1 MKNKLLFLLIVIQ
14 VSNIYSQI
22 LTDRPSQTD
31 SPFVIEKGNIQIES
45 GINIQEIQS
54 DINSLIRIGIF
65 DGLEL
70 RINSNYIINDE
81 ISFQKKSSFDDF
93 EIGSKFRII
102 EKTENK
108 FNISFLTYLSIPTAP
123 EVFSYN
129 EYGFLNKLLFSHNL
143 TSDIKIG
150 YNIGYN
156 KFTSY
161 DDLLKYSFIYVKTL
175 SSFSIFFE
183 LYGDS
188 STDLSSL
195 NFDSGLIYILD
206 NDRQFDLSIG
216 KGLNNDL
223 FFFNLGF
230 SFRIY

>member
-14 VSNIYSQI
+14 ASNIYSQI

-65 DGLEL
+65 DGFEL

-129 EYGFLNKLLFSHNL
+129 EYGFINKLLFSHNL
-143 TSDIKIG
+143 TSDTKIG

-156 KFTSY
+156 QFTNY

-183 LYGDS
+183 LYGNS
-188 STDLSSL
+188 STDFSSL
-195 NFDSGLIYILD
+195 NFDSGLIYLLD

>member
-129 EYGFLNKLLFSHNL
+129 EYGFINKLLFSHNL

-230 SFRIY
+230 SFRIH

>member
-14 VSNIYSQI
+14 ASNIYSQI

-129 EYGFLNKLLFSHNL
+129 EYGFINKLLFSHNL
-143 TSDIKIG
+143 TSDTKIG

-156 KFTSY
+156 KFNNY

>member
-14 VSNIYSQI
+14 ASNIYSQI

-129 EYGFLNKLLFSHNL
+129 EYGFINKLLFSHNL

-161 DDLLKYSFIYVKTL
+161 DDLLKYSFIYFKTL

>member
-14 VSNIYSQI
+14 ASNIYSQI

-65 DGLEL
+65 DGFEL

-143 TSDIKIG
+143 TSDTKIG
-150 YNIGYN
+150 YNIGYD
-156 KFTSY
+156 KFINY
-161 DDLLKYSFIYVKTL
+161 DGLFTYSLIYGKTL
-175 SSFSIFFE
+175 GSFSTFFE
-183 LYGDS
+183 LFGNSSSDS
-188 STDLSSL
+188 SNL
-195 NFDSGLIYILD
+195 NFDSGLTYLID
-206 NDRQFDLSIG
+206 DDRQFDITIG

-223 FFFNLGF
+223 FFVNLGF

>member
-1 MKNKLLFLLIVIQ
+1 MKNKLLFLLILIQ
-14 VSNIYSQI
+14 ASNIYSQI

-65 DGLEL
+65 DGFEL

-129 EYGFLNKLLFSHNL
+129 EYGFFNKLLFSHNL
-143 TSDIKIG
+143 TSDTKIG
-150 YNIGYN
+150 YNIGYD
-156 KFTSY
+156 KFINY
-161 DDLLKYSFIYVKTL
+161 DGLFTYSLIYGKTL
-175 SSFSIFFE
+175 GSFSTFFE
-183 LYGDS
+183 LFGNSSSDS
-188 STDLSSL
+188 SNL
-195 NFDSGLIYILD
+195 NFDSGLTYLID
-206 NDRQFDLSIG
+206 DDSQFDITIG

-223 FFFNLGF
+223 FFVNLGF

>member
-129 EYGFLNKLLFSHNL
+129 EYGFINKLLFSHNL

>member
-14 VSNIYSQI
+14 ASNIYSQI

-65 DGLEL
+65 DGFEL

-108 FNISFLTYLSIPTAP
+108 FNISFLTYISIPTAL

-143 TSDIKIG
+143 TSDTKIG

-230 SFRIY
+230 SFRIH

>member
-14 VSNIYSQI
+14 ASNIYSQI

-143 TSDIKIG
+143 TSDTKIG

-156 KFTSY
+156 QFTNY
-161 DDLLKYSFIYVKTL
+161 DDLLKYSFIYVKNL

-183 LYGDS
+183 LYGNS
-188 STDLSSL
+188 STDFSSL
-195 NFDSGLIYILD
+195 NFDSGLIYLLD

-230 SFRIY
+230 SFRIH

>member
-1 MKNKLLFLLIVIQ
+1 MKNKLLFLIILLQ
-14 VSNIYSQI
+14 ASNIYSQI

-65 DGLEL
+65 DGFEL

-108 FNISFLTYLSIPTAP
+108 FNISFLTYISIPTAL

-143 TSDIKIG
+143 TSDTKIG

-216 KGLNNDL
+216 KSLNNDL

-230 SFRIY
+230 SFRIH

>member
-14 VSNIYSQI
+14 ASNIYSQI

-143 TSDIKIG
+143 TSDTKIG

-156 KFTSY
+156 KFTNY

-183 LYGDS
+183 LYGNS
-188 STDLSSL
+188 STDFSSL
-195 NFDSGLIYILD
+195 NFDSGLIYLLD

>member
-1 MKNKLLFLLIVIQ
+1 M
-14 VSNIYSQI
+14 
-22 LTDRPSQTD
+22 TDRPSQTD
-31 SPFVIEKGNIQIES
+31 SPFVIDKGSIQIET

-54 DINSLIRIGIF
+54 DVNSLIRIGIF

-102 EKTENK
+102 EKAENK

-143 TSDIKIG
+143 TSDTKIG

-156 KFTSY
+156 QFTNY

-183 LYGDS
+183 LYGNS
-188 STDLSSL
+188 STDFSSL
-195 NFDSGLIYILD
+195 NFDSGLIYLLD

>member
-31 SPFVIEKGNIQIES
+31 LPFVIEKGNIQIES

-70 RINSNYIINDE
+70 RINSNYMINDE

-108 FNISFLTYLSIPTAP
+108 FNISFLTYLLIPTAP

-143 TSDIKIG
+143 TSDTKIG

-156 KFTSY
+156 KFINY
-161 DDLLKYSFIYVKTL
+161 YNF
-175 SSFSIFFE
+175 
-183 LYGDS
+183 LY
-188 STDLSSL
+188 
-195 NFDSGLIYILD
+195 
-206 NDRQFDLSIG
+206 
-216 KGLNNDL
+216 
-223 FFFNLGF
+223 
-230 SFRIY
+230 

>member
-14 VSNIYSQI
+14 ASNIYSQI

-65 DGLEL
+65 DGFEL

-129 EYGFLNKLLFSHNL
+129 EYGFFNKLLFSHNL
-143 TSDIKIG
+143 TSDTKIG

-230 SFRIY
+230 SFRIH

>member
-14 VSNIYSQI
+14 ASNIYSQI

-143 TSDIKIG
+143 TSDTKIG

-156 KFTSY
+156 KFNNY

-183 LYGDS
+183 LYGNS

-195 NFDSGLIYILD
+195 NFDSGLIYLLD

>member
-14 VSNIYSQI
+14 ASNIYSQI

-143 TSDIKIG
+143 TSDTKIG
-150 YNIGYN
+150 YNIGYYQ
-156 KFTSY
+156 FTNY

-183 LYGDS
+183 LYGNS
-188 STDLSSL
+188 STDFSSL
-195 NFDSGLIYILD
+195 NFDSGLIYLLD

>member
-1 MKNKLLFLLIVIQ
+1 MKNKLLFLLILLQ
-14 VSNIYSQI
+14 ASNIYTQI

-31 SPFVIEKGNIQIES
+31 LPFVIEKGNIQIET
-45 GINIQEIQS
+45 GISIEEIQS
-54 DINSLIRIGIF
+54 DVNSLIRIGIF
-65 DGLEL
+65 DGFEL

-81 ISFQKKSSFDDF
+81 ISFQKKSSFNDF

-102 EKTENK
+102 EKNENK

-143 TSDIKIG
+143 TSNTKIG

-156 KFTSY
+156 KFANY
-161 DDLLKYSFIYVKTL
+161 DDLLKYSFIYFKTL

-183 LYGDS
+183 LYGNS
-188 STDLSSL
+188 SIDLSSL

-206 NDRQFDLSIG
+206 DDRQFDLSIG
-216 KGLNNDL
+216 KGLNNNL

>member
-143 TSDIKIG
+143 TFDTKIG

-156 KFTSY
+156 KFTNY

-183 LYGDS
+183 LYGNS
-188 STDLSSL
+188 STDLSNL
-195 NFDSGLIYILD
+195 NFNSGLMYILD